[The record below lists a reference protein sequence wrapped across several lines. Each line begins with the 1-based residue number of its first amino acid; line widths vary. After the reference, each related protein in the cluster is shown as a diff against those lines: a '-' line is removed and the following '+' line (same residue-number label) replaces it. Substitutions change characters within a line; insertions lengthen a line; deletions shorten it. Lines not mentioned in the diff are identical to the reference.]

1 MKHCES
7 DLVATLPNGLS
18 IDLSAHPMCH
28 FSFIVRYFF
37 FHGLPY
43 RKRVCVISNMCIYAH
58 TEWITKKRERKKSGN
73 DCQKYK
79 RLHKKSENDNVF
91 FFVERK
97 KPKIKVH
104 IEMDF
109 RSLIEIT
116 YHAHINFAVSN
127 AEFTYLFVDNVCR
140 RRPPTRK
147 FAASLS
153 ISKRG
158 D

>member
-1 MKHCES
+1 MH
-7 DLVATLPNGLS
+7 TLNELQ
-18 IDLSAHPMCH
+18 
-28 FSFIVRYFF
+28 R
-37 FHGLPY
+37 
-43 RKRVCVISNMCIYAH
+43 R
-58 TEWITKKRERKKSGN
+58 ERERKKVVMIAKNTSA
-73 DCQKYK
+73 YT
-79 RLHKKSENDNVF
+79 KKGENDNVF
-91 FFVERK
+91 FFVKRK

-140 RRPPTRK
+140 RPPPTRK

-158 D
+158 DQPSKNNYMFL